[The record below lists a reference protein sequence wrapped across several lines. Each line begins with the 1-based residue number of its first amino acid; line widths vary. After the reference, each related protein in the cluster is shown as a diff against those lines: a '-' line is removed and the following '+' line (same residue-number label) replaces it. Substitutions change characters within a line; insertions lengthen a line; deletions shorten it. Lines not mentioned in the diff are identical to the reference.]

1 VRKVLKITSC
11 LFKVYKPFF
20 LIFVEKENLM
30 SMLKLESFFFFS
42 FFLFL
47 AGCGNQSKPVSVEQE
62 IITPLSAGNAVDDLL
77 PYIDSVEVVPLE
89 TTGKALIGLVGKIL
103 LLPNGNVLIKSTA
116 SMFMFS
122 PEGKFLFQIGKNGRG
137 PEEYLTIDDVCL
149 SQDARELWILGGC
162 EIVKYSTETGRF
174 IRKTTLELPEI
185 CNGFDAIASGPG
197 HSAFLYYCPQM
208 DENNFSEDFYC
219 LYRYDEQGRI
229 LQKFLP
235 RKDYGLNIAL
245 ITQASDNRYIL
256 RPQDSD
262 NICYYLSDSLPVPR
276 VKIDFGKETIK
287 NRYSSDLQTYLR
299 SDYYKMPVY
308 IYDTRDYFYFS
319 YCGPEATDCYCIHS
333 FKNNKTITWERK
345 GDDADG
351 MFMIGGAD
359 KDFFYGIYNDYRDWD
374 EILLNRQDL
383 LKRAIIQKTHLRIPE
398 DSNPLLVKVKFKF

>member
-1 VRKVLKITSC
+1 
-11 LFKVYKPFF
+11 
-20 LIFVEKENLM
+20 M

-47 AGCGNQSKPVSVEQE
+47 AGCGNQSKPVSIEQE

-137 PEEYLTIDDVCL
+137 SEEYLTIDDVCL

-333 FKNNKTITWERK
+333 FKNSKTITWERK

>member
-1 VRKVLKITSC
+1 
-11 LFKVYKPFF
+11 
-20 LIFVEKENLM
+20 M

-47 AGCGNQSKPVSVEQE
+47 AGCGNQSKPVSIEQE

-185 CNGFDAIASGPG
+185 CNGFDAIASGTG

-245 ITQASDNRYIL
+245 ITQTSDNRYIL

-333 FKNNKTITWERK
+333 FKNSKTITWERK

-351 MFMIGGAD
+351 MFMIVGAD

-383 LKRAIIQKTHLRIPE
+383 LKRAIIQKTHFRIPE

>member
-1 VRKVLKITSC
+1 
-11 LFKVYKPFF
+11 
-20 LIFVEKENLM
+20 M

-245 ITQASDNRYIL
+245 ITQTSDNRYIL

-383 LKRAIIQKTHLRIPE
+383 LKRAIIQKTHFRIPE

>member
-1 VRKVLKITSC
+1 
-11 LFKVYKPFF
+11 
-20 LIFVEKENLM
+20 M

-62 IITPLSAGNAVDDLL
+62 IITPLSAGNAVNDLL

-162 EIVKYSTETGRF
+162 EIVKYSTETGQF

-245 ITQASDNRYIL
+245 ITQTSDNRYIL

-351 MFMIGGAD
+351 MFMIGGAN
-359 KDFFYGIYNDYRDWD
+359 KVFFYGIYNDYRDWD

>member
-1 VRKVLKITSC
+1 
-11 LFKVYKPFF
+11 
-20 LIFVEKENLM
+20 M

-103 LLPNGNVLIKSTA
+103 LLPNGHVLIKSTA

-333 FKNNKTITWERK
+333 FKNSKTITWERK

>member
-1 VRKVLKITSC
+1 
-11 LFKVYKPFF
+11 
-20 LIFVEKENLM
+20 M

-137 PEEYLTIDDVCL
+137 SEEYLTIDDVCL

-276 VKIDFGKETIK
+276 VKIDFGKKTIK

-333 FKNNKTITWERK
+333 
-345 GDDADG
+345 
-351 MFMIGGAD
+351 
-359 KDFFYGIYNDYRDWD
+359 
-374 EILLNRQDL
+374 
-383 LKRAIIQKTHLRIPE
+383 LKIAKRLPGREKEMMPTGC
-398 DSNPLLVKVKFKF
+398 S

>member
-1 VRKVLKITSC
+1 
-11 LFKVYKPFF
+11 
-20 LIFVEKENLM
+20 M

-62 IITPLSAGNAVDDLL
+62 IITPLSAGNAVNDLL

-122 PEGKFLFQIGKNGRG
+122 PKGKFLFQIGKNGRG

-245 ITQASDNRYIL
+245 ITQTSDNRYIL

-333 FKNNKTITWERK
+333 FKNSKTITWERK

-383 LKRAIIQKTHLRIPE
+383 LKRVIIQKTHLRIPE

>member
-1 VRKVLKITSC
+1 
-11 LFKVYKPFF
+11 
-20 LIFVEKENLM
+20 M

-162 EIVKYSTETGRF
+162 EIVKYSTETGQF

-276 VKIDFGKETIK
+276 VKIDFGKKTIK

-333 FKNNKTITWERK
+333 FKSSKTITWERK

>member
-1 VRKVLKITSC
+1 
-11 LFKVYKPFF
+11 
-20 LIFVEKENLM
+20 M

-398 DSNPLLVKVKFKF
+398 DSNPLLVKVKFTCWRN

>member
-1 VRKVLKITSC
+1 
-11 LFKVYKPFF
+11 
-20 LIFVEKENLM
+20 M

-62 IITPLSAGNAVDDLL
+62 IITPLSAGNAVNDLL

-185 CNGFDAIASGPG
+185 CNGFDAIASGPD

-245 ITQASDNRYIL
+245 ITQTSDNRYIL

-333 FKNNKTITWERK
+333 FKNSKTITWERK

>member
-1 VRKVLKITSC
+1 
-11 LFKVYKPFF
+11 
-20 LIFVEKENLM
+20 M

-333 FKNNKTITWERK
+333 FINSKTITWERK

>member
-1 VRKVLKITSC
+1 
-11 LFKVYKPFF
+11 
-20 LIFVEKENLM
+20 M

-229 LQKFLP
+229 LQKFLS

-333 FKNNKTITWERK
+333 FKNSKTITWERK

>member
-1 VRKVLKITSC
+1 
-11 LFKVYKPFF
+11 
-20 LIFVEKENLM
+20 M

-103 LLPNGNVLIKSTA
+103 LLPNGNVMIKSTA

-245 ITQASDNRYIL
+245 ITQTSDNRYIL

-333 FKNNKTITWERK
+333 FKNSKTITWERK

>member
-1 VRKVLKITSC
+1 
-11 LFKVYKPFF
+11 
-20 LIFVEKENLM
+20 M

-47 AGCGNQSKPVSVEQE
+47 AGCGNQSKPVSIEQE

-185 CNGFDAIASGPG
+185 CNGFGAIASGPG

-245 ITQASDNRYIL
+245 ITQTSDNRYIL

-333 FKNNKTITWERK
+333 FKNSKTITWERK

-351 MFMIGGAD
+351 MFMIVGAD

-383 LKRAIIQKTHLRIPE
+383 LKRAIIQKTHFRIPE

>member
-1 VRKVLKITSC
+1 
-11 LFKVYKPFF
+11 
-20 LIFVEKENLM
+20 M

-122 PEGKFLFQIGKNGRG
+122 PKGKFLFQIGKNGRG

-333 FKNNKTITWERK
+333 FKNSKTITWERK

-351 MFMIGGAD
+351 MFMIVGAD

-383 LKRAIIQKTHLRIPE
+383 LKRAIIQKTHFRIPE

>member
-1 VRKVLKITSC
+1 
-11 LFKVYKPFF
+11 
-20 LIFVEKENLM
+20 M

-149 SQDARELWILGGC
+149 SQDARELWSLGGC
-162 EIVKYSTETGRF
+162 EIVKYSTETGQF

-245 ITQASDNRYIL
+245 ITQTSDNRYIL

>member
-1 VRKVLKITSC
+1 
-11 LFKVYKPFF
+11 
-20 LIFVEKENLM
+20 M

-47 AGCGNQSKPVSVEQE
+47 AGCGNQSKPISVEQE

-333 FKNNKTITWERK
+333 FKNSKTITWERK

>member
-1 VRKVLKITSC
+1 
-11 LFKVYKPFF
+11 
-20 LIFVEKENLM
+20 M

-245 ITQASDNRYIL
+245 ITQTSDNRYIL

-333 FKNNKTITWERK
+333 FKNSKTITWERK

-351 MFMIGGAD
+351 MFMGAD

>member
-1 VRKVLKITSC
+1 
-11 LFKVYKPFF
+11 
-20 LIFVEKENLM
+20 M

-208 DENNFSEDFYC
+208 DENNFSEDLYC

-245 ITQASDNRYIL
+245 ITQTSDNRYIL

-333 FKNNKTITWERK
+333 FKNSKTITWERK

-351 MFMIGGAD
+351 MFMIVGAD

-383 LKRAIIQKTHLRIPE
+383 LKRAIIQKTHFRIPE

>member
-1 VRKVLKITSC
+1 
-11 LFKVYKPFF
+11 
-20 LIFVEKENLM
+20 M

-62 IITPLSAGNAVDDLL
+62 IIPPLSAGNAVDDLL

-276 VKIDFGKETIK
+276 VKIDFGKKTIK

-333 FKNNKTITWERK
+333 FKNSKTITWERK

>member
-1 VRKVLKITSC
+1 MSSLDA
-11 LFKVYKPFF
+11 
-20 LIFVEKENLM
+20 IFVEKENLM

-333 FKNNKTITWERK
+333 FKNSKTITWERK

-351 MFMIGGAD
+351 MFMIVGAD

>member
-1 VRKVLKITSC
+1 
-11 LFKVYKPFF
+11 
-20 LIFVEKENLM
+20 M

-47 AGCGNQSKPVSVEQE
+47 AGCGNQSKPVSIEQE
-62 IITPLSAGNAVDDLL
+62 IITPLSAGNAVNDLL

-162 EIVKYSTETGRF
+162 EIVKYSTETGQF

-245 ITQASDNRYIL
+245 ITQTSDNRYIL

-333 FKNNKTITWERK
+333 FKNSKTITWERK

>member
-1 VRKVLKITSC
+1 
-11 LFKVYKPFF
+11 
-20 LIFVEKENLM
+20 M

-62 IITPLSAGNAVDDLL
+62 IITPLSAGNAVNDLL

-122 PEGKFLFQIGKNGRG
+122 PKGKFLFQIGKNGRG

-162 EIVKYSTETGRF
+162 EIVKYSTETGQF

-333 FKNNKTITWERK
+333 FKNSKTITWERK

-351 MFMIGGAD
+351 MFMIVGAD

-383 LKRAIIQKTHLRIPE
+383 LKRAIIQKTHFRIPE

>member
-1 VRKVLKITSC
+1 
-11 LFKVYKPFF
+11 
-20 LIFVEKENLM
+20 
-30 SMLKLESFFFFS
+30 MLKLESFFFFS

-62 IITPLSAGNAVDDLL
+62 IITPLSAGNAVNDLL

-333 FKNNKTITWERK
+333 FKNSKTITWERK

>member
-1 VRKVLKITSC
+1 
-11 LFKVYKPFF
+11 
-20 LIFVEKENLM
+20 M

-174 IRKTTLELPEI
+174 VRKTTLELPEI

-245 ITQASDNRYIL
+245 ITQTSDNRYIL

-333 FKNNKTITWERK
+333 FKNSKTITWERK

>member
-1 VRKVLKITSC
+1 
-11 LFKVYKPFF
+11 
-20 LIFVEKENLM
+20 M

-287 NRYSSDLQTYLR
+287 NRNSSDLQTYLR

-333 FKNNKTITWERK
+333 FKNSKTITWERK

>member
-1 VRKVLKITSC
+1 
-11 LFKVYKPFF
+11 
-20 LIFVEKENLM
+20 M

-245 ITQASDNRYIL
+245 ITQTSDNRYIL

-383 LKRAIIQKTHLRIPE
+383 LKRVIIQKTHLRIPE

>member
-1 VRKVLKITSC
+1 
-11 LFKVYKPFF
+11 
-20 LIFVEKENLM
+20 M

-122 PEGKFLFQIGKNGRG
+122 PKGKFLFQIGKNGRG

-162 EIVKYSTETGRF
+162 EIVKYSTETGQF

-333 FKNNKTITWERK
+333 FKNSKTITWERK

>member
-1 VRKVLKITSC
+1 
-11 LFKVYKPFF
+11 
-20 LIFVEKENLM
+20 M

-62 IITPLSAGNAVDDLL
+62 IITPLSAGNAVNDLL

-162 EIVKYSTETGRF
+162 EIVKYSTETGQF

-333 FKNNKTITWERK
+333 FKNSKTITWERK

-383 LKRAIIQKTHLRIPE
+383 LKRVIIQKTHLRIPE

>member
-1 VRKVLKITSC
+1 
-11 LFKVYKPFF
+11 
-20 LIFVEKENLM
+20 
-30 SMLKLESFFFFS
+30 MLKLESYFFFS

-62 IITPLSAGNAVDDLL
+62 IITPLSAGNAVNDLL

-245 ITQASDNRYIL
+245 ITQTSDNRYIL

-333 FKNNKTITWERK
+333 FKNSKTITWERK

>member
-1 VRKVLKITSC
+1 
-11 LFKVYKPFF
+11 
-20 LIFVEKENLM
+20 M

-149 SQDARELWILGGC
+149 SQDAWELWILGGC

>member
-1 VRKVLKITSC
+1 
-11 LFKVYKPFF
+11 
-20 LIFVEKENLM
+20 M

-62 IITPLSAGNAVDDLL
+62 IITPLSAGNAVNDLL

-197 HSAFLYYCPQM
+197 HSAFLYFCPQM

>member
-1 VRKVLKITSC
+1 
-11 LFKVYKPFF
+11 
-20 LIFVEKENLM
+20 
-30 SMLKLESFFFFS
+30 MLKLESFFFFS

-162 EIVKYSTETGRF
+162 EIVKYSTETGQF

-245 ITQASDNRYIL
+245 ITQTSDNRYIL

-333 FKNNKTITWERK
+333 FKNSKTITWERK

>member
-1 VRKVLKITSC
+1 
-11 LFKVYKPFF
+11 
-20 LIFVEKENLM
+20 M

-62 IITPLSAGNAVDDLL
+62 IITPLSAGNAVNDLL

-162 EIVKYSTETGRF
+162 EIVKYSTETGQF

-333 FKNNKTITWERK
+333 FKNSKTITWERK

-351 MFMIGGAD
+351 MFMIVGAD

-383 LKRAIIQKTHLRIPE
+383 LKRAIIQKTHFRIPE

>member
-1 VRKVLKITSC
+1 
-11 LFKVYKPFF
+11 
-20 LIFVEKENLM
+20 M

-62 IITPLSAGNAVDDLL
+62 IITPLSAGNAVNDLL

-162 EIVKYSTETGRF
+162 EIVKYSTETGQF

-229 LQKFLP
+229 QQKFLP

-245 ITQASDNRYIL
+245 ITQTSDNRYIL

>member
-1 VRKVLKITSC
+1 
-11 LFKVYKPFF
+11 
-20 LIFVEKENLM
+20 M

-333 FKNNKTITWERK
+333 FKNSKTITWERK

>member
-1 VRKVLKITSC
+1 
-11 LFKVYKPFF
+11 
-20 LIFVEKENLM
+20 M

-262 NICYYLSDSLPVPR
+262 NLCYYLSDSLPVPR

>member
-1 VRKVLKITSC
+1 
-11 LFKVYKPFF
+11 
-20 LIFVEKENLM
+20 M

-62 IITPLSAGNAVDDLL
+62 IITPLSAGNAVNDLL

-122 PEGKFLFQIGKNGRG
+122 PKGKFLFQIGKNGRG

-162 EIVKYSTETGRF
+162 EIVKYSTETGQF

-245 ITQASDNRYIL
+245 ITQTSDNRYIL

-333 FKNNKTITWERK
+333 FKNSKTITWERK
-345 GDDADG
+345 GDDGDG

>member
-1 VRKVLKITSC
+1 
-11 LFKVYKPFF
+11 
-20 LIFVEKENLM
+20 M

-185 CNGFDAIASGPG
+185 CNGFDEIASGPG

-245 ITQASDNRYIL
+245 ITQTSDNRYIL

-333 FKNNKTITWERK
+333 FKNSKTITWERK